1 MRGGRPIE
9 AGLAATAALLFVV
22 VAAHAAHAA
31 KPDWDRAA
39 NVKEAAE
46 RLSKLHKAKG
56 SEAVLKFLDACYRTH
71 ALAARFSAALE
82 GCMAQDYVHSRVL
95 VAVYER
101 VPEAVRAARKL
112 PTPGAIAGAMNAR
125 FEAVIRQYSVAPKDV
140 EAMKAAFETHGVP
153 VFVASAFPNAGAGR
167 DEGKSAGPGAPPAD
181 GKR

>member
-1 MRGGRPIE
+1 M
-9 AGLAATAALLFVV
+9 AGLAATAALIVV
-22 VAAHAAHAA
+22 VVPAHAA

-46 RLSKLHKAKG
+46 RLSRLHKAKG

-71 ALAARFSAALE
+71 ALASRFNAALE

-101 VPEAVRAARKL
+101 VPEAVRAAKKL

-153 VFVASAFPNAGAGR
+153 VFVASAFPNAGAGK
-167 DEGKSAGPGAPPAD
+167 DEGKSTDTGAPPAD
-181 GKR
+181 GKK